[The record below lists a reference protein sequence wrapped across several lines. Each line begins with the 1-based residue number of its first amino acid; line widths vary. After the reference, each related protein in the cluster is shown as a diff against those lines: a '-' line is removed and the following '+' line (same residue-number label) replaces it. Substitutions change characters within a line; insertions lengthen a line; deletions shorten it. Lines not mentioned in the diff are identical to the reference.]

1 MIPRMKSKLKDE
13 PAGAEA
19 EVTLPPHV
27 QGWGKPLLD
36 VLAAGVDLPSVDEV
50 WVQYPDGDIEGPL
63 PGGRSSWR
71 IINELDVVVL
81 VRSGTPHAGASAP
94 AVMPAPMPGPPTV
107 LVPPVH
113 AASSLAA
120 ATHAASCAGVELP
133 TLSEE
138 ERNWKRIHALFLDE
152 PCPVP
157 RILQQVRLFDLLFL
171 TLSAVIGAAIAR
183 TPVTAS
189 LNPMTCA
196 DQ

>member
-1 MIPRMKSKLKDE
+1 MKSKLKDE

-36 VLAAGVDLPSVDEV
+36 TLAAAVELPSVDEV
-50 WVQYPDGDIEGPL
+50 WVQYHDGEVEGPL
-63 PGGRSSWR
+63 DPSVRSSWR
-71 IINELDVVVL
+71 TINELDVVVL

-113 AASSLAA
+113 VASSLDAV
-120 ATHAASCAGVELP
+120 THAASYAGVELP

-157 RILQQVRLFDLLFL
+157 RILQQVRLAFVLNLSLLN
-171 TLSAVIGAAIAR
+171 IR
-183 TPVTAS
+183 R
-189 LNPMTCA
+189 
-196 DQ
+196 